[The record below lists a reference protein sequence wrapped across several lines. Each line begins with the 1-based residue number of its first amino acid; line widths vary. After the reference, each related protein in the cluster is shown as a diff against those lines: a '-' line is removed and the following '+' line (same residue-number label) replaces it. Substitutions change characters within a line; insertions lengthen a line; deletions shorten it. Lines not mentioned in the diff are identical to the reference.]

1 MLLEYFDPANIIFL
15 LKKYFFGVKL
25 PDVSPG
31 TKTLEEA
38 LYEAGRSQ

>member
-15 LKKYFFGVKL
+15 LKEKKIGVKL

-31 TKTLEEA
+31 TKTLDKA
-38 LYEAGRSQ
+38 LYESGRSL